1 MRKIFVVLF
10 CLILSITYQAYS
22 ETYDIDSFLE
32 QVKKNNKDLKIAHK
46 ELELAQA
53 TKKDAVSGAL
63 PSVTATAG
71 YNRNLSSLYMFAD
84 FSALGGEGTSKF
96 KINKNNEYRFAL
108 NVDQTL
114 FSGSVFYAI
123 RAANE
128 YNKLTD
134 FVYDASYNEIMT
146 YAKKAFYQTLLLKH
160 IWEISKDSE
169 KNAFENYKEMQNA
182 FESGLASEFK
192 LLQAEV
198 RYRDLIPQTSEAE
211 RNYNIA
217 LLNLED
223 FAGVK
228 TDELT
233 ALDGSL
239 ENIPVIPKELKI
251 NDVLDERPDY
261 KAMIWEEKLR
271 TTGVRAENAEHFPKL
286 SGYFT
291 YAFSSQ
297 SDQFKF
303 EDKNNSYM
311 VGLNLTVP
319 IFSGGSISAKVQQAR
334 IELTKTQLSIE
345 KKRDEIDLELKNI
358 ILRLKE
364 AYKRIES
371 AKVTMK
377 TAKKAFSIAESTS
390 KVGLTT
396 QLELKDSRV
405 VMDQAQL
412 KYFVVIYEY
421 LNAYFDWEKATGKI
435 ES

>member
-10 CLILSITYQAYS
+10 CLILSVTYQTRS
-22 ETYDIDSFLE
+22 ETYDYSHFLE

-46 ELELAQA
+46 ELELAKA

-63 PSVTATAG
+63 PSVTASAG

-84 FSALGGEGTSKF
+84 LSAMGGEGTSKF
-96 KINKNNEYRFAL
+96 KINKNNEYRFAV
-108 NVDQTL
+108 NVNQTL

-128 YNKLTD
+128 YNKLTG
-134 FVYDASYNEIMT
+134 FVYDASFDEIIT

-160 IWEISKDSE
+160 IWEISQESE
-169 KNAFENYKEMQNA
+169 KNAFENYSEMQNA
-182 FESGLASEFK
+182 FENGLVSEFT

-198 RYRDLIPQTSEAE
+198 RYRDMIPQTSEAK

-223 FAGVK
+223 FAGAK
-228 TDELT
+228 TGELT
-233 ALDGSL
+233 TVEGSL
-239 ENIPVIPKELKI
+239 EKIPDMPQELKM
-251 NDVLDERPDY
+251 NDILNKRPDY
-261 KAMIWEEKLR
+261 NAMMWEEKLR
-271 TTGVRAENAEHFPKL
+271 TTGVKAQNAEHFPKL

-303 EDKNNSYM
+303 EDENNSYM

-319 IFSGGSISAKVQQAR
+319 IFSGGATSAKVQQAK
-334 IELTKTQLSIE
+334 IELSKTQLSIE

-371 AKVTMK
+371 AKVTLK

-390 KVGLTT
+390 KAGLTT

-412 KYFVVIYEY
+412 KYFVVIFEY